1 MKDSEI
7 RVRYAPSPTGSLHV
21 GGVRTALFNWLF
33 ARKNSG
39 VFVLRIEDTDL
50 ERSTEESVEQL
61 KRSLRWIG
69 LDWDEGPEVGGPYPP
84 YRQTERFDL
93 YREAAK
99 ELLDSGAAYY
109 DFATPEELNAWR
121 EKVRA
126 AGRQPIYRGG
136 PYREMDPEEVR
147 RKVEAGEP
155 HTVRFKTPR
164 EGQTVVEDIIRGP
177 VTFENANL
185 EDFVLMKSTDTPTY
199 NFAAVVDDAQM
210 RISHVIRGPVTFENA
225 NLEDFVLMKSTDT
238 PTYNFAAVVDD
249 AQMRISHVIR
259 GDDHLSNTPRQILIY
274 RALGNELPAFAHVPQ
289 VLGPDKK
296 KLSKRHG
303 AASVEDFAA
312 QGILPEALFNYLA
325 LLGAGYAADEE
336 IFTPEELAERFRIDR
351 VSGNPAIFD
360 EGKLLAIN
368 QVYIRRKGPEELA
381 LIAAPMLVESGAATQ
396 EELERDM
403 PRLTKIMDLLKE
415 RISRVTDI
423 PDAIGYFYGASL
435 DYDPVEFEKQL
446 GKKFVRE
453 NLPELYE
460 RLAALPDWTEESIEE
475 CVRGL
480 AAEKEKGA
488 RHLIHPLRFATTG
501 RTVSAGLFETMQL
514 LGRKRCL
521 LRIKDALEKMQRL
534 PV

>member
-1 MKDSEI
+1 MDASGI

-33 ARKNSG
+33 ARKNDG
-39 VFVLRIEDTDL
+39 TFVLRIEDTDL
-50 ERSTEESVEQL
+50 ERSTEESLEQL

-69 LDWDEGPEVGGPYPP
+69 LEWDEGPEVGGPYPP

-93 YREAAK
+93 YRDAAK
-99 ELLDSGAAYY
+99 KLLKSGAAYY
-109 DFATPEELNAWR
+109 DFATPEELNAFR
-121 EKVRA
+121 EQARA
-126 AGRQPIYRGG
+126 ERRQPIYTGG
-136 PYREMDPEEVR
+136 EYRDMDPEEAHE
-147 RKVEAGEP
+147 KVEAGEP

-164 EGQTVVEDIIRGP
+164 AGQTVVEDMIRGP
-177 VTFENANL
+177 VTFENTNL

-199 NFAAVVDDAQM
+199 NFAAA
-210 RISHVIRGPVTFENA
+210 
-225 NLEDFVLMKSTDT
+225 
-238 PTYNFAAVVDD
+238 VDD

-259 GDDHLSNTPRQILIY
+259 GDDHLSNTPRQILIHK
-274 RALGNELPAFAHVPQ
+274 ALGNELPAFAHVPQ

-312 QGILPEALFNYLA
+312 QGYLPEALFNYLA

-351 VSGNPAIFD
+351 VSGNPAVFD
-360 EGKLLAIN
+360 EGKLLAVN
-368 QVYIRRKGPEELA
+368 QVYIRRKHPEELA
-381 LIAAPMLVESGAATQ
+381 LIATPMLVESGAATK

-403 PRLTKIMDLLKE
+403 PRLTKIMALLKE
-415 RISRVTDI
+415 RLGRITEI
-423 PDAIGYFYGASL
+423 PGAVGYFYGDKL
-435 DYDPVEFEKQL
+435 DYDPEEFEKQL
-446 GKKFVRE
+446 SKEFVRE

-460 RLAALPDWTEESIEE
+460 RLAALPQWTEEAIEE

-514 LGRKRCL
+514 LGRERCL
-521 LRIKDALEKMQRL
+521 LRIEDAIEKMERL

>member
-1 MKDSEI
+1 MDTPGI

-33 ARKNSG
+33 ARKDGG

-93 YREAAK
+93 YREAARK
-99 ELLDSGAAYY
+99 LLESGAAYY
-109 DFATPEELNAWR
+109 DFATPEELASLR
-121 EKVRA
+121 EKARA
-126 AGRQPIYRGG
+126 ERRQPIYRGG
-136 PYREMDPEEVR
+136 EYRDMDPEEAR

-164 EGQTVVEDIIRGP
+164 EGQTVVEDMIRGP

-199 NFAAVVDDAQM
+199 NFAAA
-210 RISHVIRGPVTFENA
+210 
-225 NLEDFVLMKSTDT
+225 
-238 PTYNFAAVVDD
+238 VDD

-259 GDDHLSNTPRQILIY
+259 GDDHLSNTPRQILIHH
-274 RALGNELPAFAHVPQ
+274 ALGNELPAFAHVPQ

-368 QVYIRRKGPEELA
+368 QVYIRRKTPEELA
-381 LIAAPMLVESGAATQ
+381 LIAAPLLVESGAATK
-396 EELERDM
+396 EELGRDM
-403 PRLTKIMDLLKE
+403 QRLTKIMDLLKE

-423 PDAIGYFYGASL
+423 PSAVGYFYGDKL
-435 DYDPVEFEKQL
+435 DYEAQEFEKQL
-446 GKKFVRE
+446 GKEFVRE
-453 NLPELYE
+453 NLPELHE
-460 RLAALPDWTEESIEE
+460 RLAALPEWTEEAIEE

-514 LGRKRCL
+514 LGRERCL
-521 LRIKDALEKMQRL
+521 LRIEDALEKMQRL